1 VRFRRHRCIRAALS
15 RRSKGATALKS
26 FTFLTLSSGPH
37 CFRPYARGMV
47 AWSQRSLHAAGVTLE
62 VAEVIDSKD
71 LSATPESE
79 VLA

>member
-1 VRFRRHRCIRAALS
+1 MI
-15 RRSKGATALKS
+15 
-26 FTFLTLSSGPH
+26 
-37 CFRPYARGMV
+37 

-62 VAEVIDSKD
+62 VAEVIDRKD